1 MTILFT
7 IKESEYIDFSN
18 GTCSE
23 KQTPPDVL
31 ASIKKKDDEY
41 FRYMGEH
48 LIDFLGD

>member
-7 IKESEYIDFSN
+7 VKEAEYIDFSN

-41 FRYMGEH
+41 FQYMGEH
-48 LIDFLGD
+48 FITFLR